1 MAVYRGQYWALLEEL
16 RAKYRRF
23 CMRTGESGWKEPAP
37 AAGAH
42 PSATGGTGGPGEG
55 SDFPF
60 PPASRPHALL
70 PPPPPPLAPP
80 FPRDTSLR
88 AAAGG
93 SGVEGSGAGGDR
105 GSDGEGGAAGGIGVA
120 GLGGAA
126 RPEPHAPDKPAN
138 ATLHCAA
145 PGPCLAKP
153 LALSVFW
160 APIAG
165 RTCPAAP
172 PPSFPPS
179 TPAYTIPHP
188 PLPLPPHSPPP
199 SAVPPGALITGRT
212 CPVGALPFPPSPP
225 SSAPTTATSSR
236 QLSSP
241 SHHVTG
247 GIWNPL

>member
-23 CMRTGESGWKEPAP
+23 CMRTGESGWKEPA
-37 AAGAH
+37 H
-42 PSATGGTGGPGEG
+42 PSATGGTGGAGEG

-60 PPASRPHALL
+60 PPASRPHAPL

-80 FPRDTSLR
+80 FSRDTSLR

-93 SGVEGSGAGGDR
+93 NGLESGGAGGDR
-105 GSDGEGGAAGGIGVA
+105 GAEGEGGAAGGNGAA
-120 GLGGAA
+120 GAGGAA

-165 RTCPAAP
+165 RTCPADAP
-172 PPSFPPS
+172 
-179 TPAYTIPHP
+179 
-188 PLPLPPHSPPP
+188 
-199 SAVPPGALITGRT
+199 
-212 CPVGALPFPPSPP
+212 PFPPSPP
-225 SSAPTTATSSR
+225 SSAPTTATSFR

-241 SHHVTG
+241 SRHVTG
-247 GIWNPL
+247 DPTEDVRGRGGRGERGGEERGEGGEWRGAERWKRGGGERRRGVK